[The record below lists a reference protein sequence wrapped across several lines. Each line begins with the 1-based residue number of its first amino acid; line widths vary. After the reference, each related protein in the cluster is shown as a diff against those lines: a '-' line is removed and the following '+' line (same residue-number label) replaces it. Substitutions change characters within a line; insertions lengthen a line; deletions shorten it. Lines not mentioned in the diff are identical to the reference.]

1 MPSEGERNGQPLGP
15 DSPADAL
22 ARARAAAA
30 AVVDPEIPILT
41 LEDLGILRGVSH
53 KDGQIVVE
61 LTPTYIGC
69 PATFAIRLAVEAALA
84 AAGLP
89 EARVVTQLSPP
100 WSTDAITE
108 DGTAQAQSLWHRPAG
123 ARHGGQARCF
133 AMPRS
138 PALKLR
144 LEQNQQAFRIRLDG
158 LQGPVA
164 LRGLRRTLRLLQVHL
179 KTSDLRRPGR

>member
-1 MPSEGERNGQPLGP
+1 MPSERERNGHPTGP

-41 LEDLGILRGVSH
+41 LEDLGILRGVAH

-100 WSTDAITE
+100 WSTEAITE
-108 DGTAQAQSLWHRPAG
+108 TGRRKLKAFGIAPPARATGPG
-123 ARHGGQARCF
+123 ALFRDAKVACPRCG
-133 AMPRS
+133 S
-138 PALKLR
+138 
-144 LEQNQQAFRIRLDG
+144 
-158 LQGPVA
+158 
-164 LRGLRRTLRLLQVHL
+164 T
-179 KTSDLRRPGR
+179 KTSKLSEFGSTACKAQWRCDACREPFDYFKCI